1 MDRLHR
7 KKDAGAQ
14 VAPQKTDAS
23 QAAAAA
29 DGIQITPDMWQ
40 TAPEESKD
48 SERVSRKSLTF
59 AQDVWQRL
67 RKNKVALVSFIIIII
82 LILSA
87 IIVPYFW
94 KFSYSDQNLDFA
106 NIPPTMK
113 CYDIGGDTLL
123 YITKDYRA
131 ILVSED
137 GDLLS
142 ACEQKKSTDD
152 RINVYDVNGK
162 DLVIDYSL
170 YFEANDNYSKLER
183 RAQKDSSV
191 NLAEARHEL
200 NNTPEYIL
208 KYDGQELT
216 EQTTVRNKTYIFG
229 SDNLGRD
236 VFIRIIY
243 GARISLTIGFVAA
256 IVNFLIG
263 VFYGGISGY
272 FGGMVDSI
280 MMRVVEIIS
289 AIPMMLYVIL
299 LMVIMEPGLKT
310 IIVALSITYW
320 VAMARIVRAQVLT
333 MREQEF
339 VLAAKTL
346 GAGTRRILTKHL
358 IPNIMGPVMVAL
370 TMQIPNAIFT
380 EAFLSFVGLG
390 VSAPIPSWGKLCN
403 DALAGMFTYP
413 YQLLFPALIISIT
426 ILAFNLFGDG
436 LRDALDPTQRK

>member
-1 MDRLHR
+1 MDRLHKKETRR
-7 KKDAGAQ
+7 KRNGSENVSENISENVSGA
-14 VAPQKTDAS
+14 VT
-23 QAAAAA
+23 
-29 DGIQITPDMWQ
+29 ITPEMWNK
-40 TAPEESKD
+40 APEESKD

-87 IIVPYFW
+87 IIIPCFW

-106 NIPPTMK
+106 NIPPSME
-113 CYDIGGDTLL
+113 CYDIGGDELL

-131 ILVSED
+131 ILVSKD
-137 GDLLS
+137 GELLS
-142 ACEQKKSTDD
+142 SCEQKNSTDE
-152 RINVYDVNGK
+152 RVNVYDVNGK
-162 DLVIDYSL
+162 ELSVDYSL
-170 YFEANDNYSKLER
+170 YFEANDKYSKLER
-183 RAQKDSSV
+183 RAQKDPSV
-191 NLAEARHEL
+191 DLAEARHEL
-200 NNTPEYIL
+200 NNTPEYTVN
-208 KYDGQELT
+208 YDGRELT
-216 EQTTVRNKTYIFG
+216 EQVSVRNKTYIFG

-243 GARISLTIGFVAA
+243 GARISLTIVFVAA
-256 IVNFLIG
+256 LVNFVIG

-299 LMVIMEPGLKT
+299 LMVILEPGLKT

-346 GAGTRRILTKHL
+346 GASTRRILTKHL

>member
-1 MDRLHR
+1 MDILR
-7 KKDAGAQ
+7 KKKERKEKADAGVVLQ
-14 VAPQKTDAS
+14 TNE
-23 QAAAAA
+23 AAA
-29 DGIQITPDMWQ
+29 ITPDLWQ
-40 TAPEESKD
+40 PAPEESKD
-48 SERVSRKSLTF
+48 SEKVARKSLTF

-67 RKNKVALVSFIIIII
+67 RKNKVAMVSLVIIII

-87 IIVPYFW
+87 IIIPFFW
-94 KFSYSDQNLDFA
+94 KFTYSDQNLDFA
-106 NIPPTMK
+106 NIPPLMD
-113 CYDIGGDTLL
+113 CYDIGDGQLL

-131 ILVSED
+131 IIVSAE
-137 GDLLS
+137 GELIS
-142 ACEQKKSTDD
+142 ACEQKTSDNE
-152 RINVYDVNGK
+152 RANVYNLNGK

-170 YFEANDNYSKLER
+170 YFKANGNYNNLER
-183 RAQKDSSV
+183 RAQSDPTV
-191 NLAEARHEL
+191 NLAQARHEL
-200 NNTPEYIL
+200 NNTPRYTL
-208 KYDGQELT
+208 TYDGEELT

-236 VFIRIIY
+236 IFIRIIY

-280 MMRVVEIIS
+280 MMRVVEIVS

-299 LMVIMEPGLKT
+299 LMVIMEPGLQT

-358 IPNIMGPVMVAL
+358 IPNIMGPIMVAL
-370 TMQIPNAIFT
+370 TMQIPNALFT
-380 EAFLSFVGLG
+380 EAFLSCVGLG